1 MADIVHGRDDLT
13 TKSQSAL
20 QDDQSRCQRPLRRQD
35 QPPRTDVGTL
45 TLHWVTAIAFLVSLF
60 TGIRIA
66 ADALSAPVSHW
77 LNPIL
82 PQGEIWTWHFLAGLT
97 LFFAASAYLVYV
109 WRSGLANR
117 NALKKTRVM
126 VMPVANKMR
135 FGGLNVLLH
144 WAAYL
149 IVVIMTV
156 TGIFLYL
163 GYGGWIVSVH
173 SYVAFIGLAYVFIH
187 AIAHYLFGGWWQV
200 FRVFRPAKLVLTE
213 AVKPKP
219 LLIAGV
225 VGLLSRPGSSAADW
239 ATRDTLVITKVE
251 GEPKLDGILDEAMW
265 NRARPVTIR
274 TQQGENF
281 GGSGEST
288 VEVRAVH
295 NGRQGVLRLQMD
307 RPDPLAAPHPAGQ
320 EAGRLARRRQPAP
333 A

>member
-13 TKSQSAL
+13 TSSQSPSKKTRA
-20 QDDQSRCQRPLRRQD
+20 DAEEITRAD

-45 TLHWVTAIAFLVSLF
+45 TLHCVTAIASIVSLF

-97 LFFAASAYLVYV
+97 LFFAASAYLAYV
-109 WRSGLANR
+109 WRAGLASR

-126 VMPVANKMR
+126 VMPVSSKMR

-144 WAAYL
+144 WAAYV
-149 IVVIMTV
+149 IVVLMTV
-156 TGIFLYL
+156 TGIFLSL
-163 GYGGWIVSVH
+163 GHGGWIVSVH
-173 SYVAFIGLAYVFIH
+173 SYEAFIGLAYVFIH

-219 LLIAGV
+219 LLIAGAG
-225 VGLLSRPGSSAADW
+225 GLGFAAGTMAAEW
-239 ATRDTLVITKVE
+239 ATRPTPVITKVE
-251 GEPKLDGILDEAMW
+251 DESKLDCIRGEALR
-265 NRARPVTIR
+265 NRARPVSIR

-281 GGSGEST
+281 GGPGET
-288 VEVRAVH
+288 TIEVRAGPQRH
-295 NGRQGVLRLQMD
+295 KGELSFQME
-307 RPDPLAAPHPAGQ
+307 DPAQ
-320 EAGRLARRRQPAP
+320 FVRRTA
-333 A
+333 

>member
-13 TKSQSAL
+13 TSSQSPSKKTRA
-20 QDDQSRCQRPLRRQD
+20 DSEEIARAD

-45 TLHWVTAIAFLVSLF
+45 TLHWVTAIPFVVSLF

-97 LFFAASAYLVYV
+97 LFFAASAYLAYV
-109 WRSGLANR
+109 WRAGLASR

-126 VMPVANKMR
+126 VMPVSSKMR

-144 WAAYL
+144 WAAYV
-149 IVVIMTV
+149 IVVLMRV
-156 TGIFLYL
+156 TGFCPYL
-163 GYGGWIVSVH
+163 GHGEWIVSVH

-219 LLIAGV
+219 LLIAGA
-225 VGLLSRPGSSAADW
+225 VGLAFAAGVVAADW
-239 ATRDTLVITKVE
+239 ATRDALVITKVE
-251 GEPKLDGILDEAMW
+251 DESKLDCIRGEALR
-265 NRARPVTIR
+265 NRARPVSIR

-281 GGSGEST
+281 GGPGET
-288 VEVRAVH
+288 TIEVRAFH
-295 NGRQGVLRLQMD
+295 NGDMVYFSFKWNDPTRSLRRIPMVKKGD
-307 RPDPLAAPHPAGQ
+307 GWRG
-320 EAGRLARRRQPAP
+320 
-333 A
+333 